1 MTRNGWIQEEDSL
14 KLVLNPNNERPET
27 GALLAREAGISRY
40 ERILDYDFDAG
51 DVYWKKTES
60 FWRDVRSY
68 WSQIYESS
76 QTFEVRKQVDG
87 QSMFAMLFDMADK
100 PYGDDENRQKMIEQT
115 IQRFVK
121 QNTEVTA
128 E

>member
-1 MTRNGWIQEEDSL
+1 M
-14 KLVLNPNNERPET
+14 
-27 GALLAREAGISRY
+27 
-40 ERILDYDFDAG
+40 
-51 DVYWKKTES
+51 
-60 FWRDVRSY
+60 
-68 WSQIYESS
+68 
-76 QTFEVRKQVDG
+76 RKQVDG